1 MNCSPRSVTNCA
13 RTVSSSMKRLSLFV
27 VMSLALSSCGLIDA
41 LTGNDGYVDGVG
53 RIPGGDFNSLIT
65 LPEGVEVNFP
75 ELEGEMIGPQVEG
88 SRVLLIGDSIFAS
101 TSSRYGNEMC
111 STLTLLGWQVAM
123 EAEAG
128 RFVDFGQKVLRSRF
142 DEGWDAVVVFLG
154 TNYDGNIANYETR
167 LREIV
172 ETVWPT
178 KMVLLTT
185 ASFRESQR
193 EVNESIRRMREEYD
207 NITVLNWGAIAETPG
222 VISKDGVHLT
232 TDGRAVMAT
241 AVARA
246 LEFAPDRTNG
256 KCLDSRFTDDSEVLD
271 DDFVD
276 SGTSETTV
284 VESTQTTIAPATT
297 IAPPATAVSETTQP

>member
-1 MNCSPRSVTNCA
+1 MSCSHRSATNCA
-13 RTVSSSMKRLSLFV
+13 RTASKPMRRLAFV
-27 VMSLALSSCGLIDA
+27 VVLSLALTSCGLIDA

-75 ELEGEMIGPQVEG
+75 ELEGEMIGPQVGG
-88 SRVLLIGDSIFAS
+88 SRLLMIGDSIFAS

-111 STLTLLGWQVAM
+111 NTLMLLGWQVAM

-128 RFVDFGQKVLRSRF
+128 QFVDFGQKVLRSRF

-207 NITVLNWGAIAETPG
+207 NITVLNWGTIAETPG
-222 VISKDGVHLT
+222 VISRDGVHLT
-232 TDGRAVMAT
+232 TDGRAVLAT

-246 LEFAPDRTNG
+246 LEFAPDRNNG
-256 KCLDSRFTDDSEVLD
+256 KCLDSRFTDDSAVLD

-276 SGTSETTV
+276 GGTSETTV
-284 VESTQTTIAPATT
+284 VTPSETTTPPVTTLAPS
-297 IAPPATAVSETTQP
+297 ATAVTETTQP